1 MDRLNNKII
10 TETRAKDQVLRP
22 RNDPHKFNSRTR

>member
-10 TETRAKDQVLRP
+10 TETRAKDQVLRQ
-22 RNDPHKFNSRTR
+22 RNDPHEFNSRRG